1 MPMTQRYKQLYV
13 GLNGHQKR
21 AVNYAIKGIG
31 MTTCEE
37 KINYLNSNTVYLL
50 CLKQI
55 WETGNNWILRICYRH
70 IMNVTGL
77 NSVVCAQHSSHI
89 TWNSNESAHARLLH
103 LYTKIQRHTSY
114 RIKKMNIFCNFY
126 SLAKRFLILI

>member
-13 GLNGHQKR
+13 GLNGHQKW

-37 KINYLNSNTVYLL
+37 KINYLL

-55 WETGNNWILRICYRH
+55 WQTGNNWILRICYRY

-77 NSVVCAQHSSHI
+77 NSVAQHSSHI